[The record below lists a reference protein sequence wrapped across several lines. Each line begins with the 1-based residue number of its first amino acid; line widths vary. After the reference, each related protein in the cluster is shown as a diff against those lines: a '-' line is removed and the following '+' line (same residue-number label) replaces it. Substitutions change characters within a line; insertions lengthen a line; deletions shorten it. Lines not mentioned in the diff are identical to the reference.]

1 MIDESDLD
9 ILELEESTDDSD
21 AFGVGRL
28 VTVALSGALVSLG
41 AYYVYQQLSPERKA
55 SLKKKASGLIA
66 NQIHQ
71 LTDMGDF
78 GGDDDDPDDDDDLND
93 VS

>member
-1 MIDESDLD
+1 MIDESDLEM
-9 ILELEESTDDSD
+9 LEIDEETDNGD
-21 AFGVGRL
+21 AFGVARL
-28 VTVALSGALVSLG
+28 VTVALGGALVSLG

-78 GGDDDDPDDDDDLND
+78 DADDDDDDHLDD